1 MLVTFT
7 NGDHSIEIAENE
19 YETGPEFLRL
29 LCEKRVDS
37 IDSCHNHTTDY
48 AVINGITFGAGVY
61 VIDFINTEFVN
72 CVFADADMNPAY
84 FTRCKFCNCKF
95 EYSDENLTLWMNSLG
110 LKPTTKTKAIK
121 IKPILEPKNDQI
133 AHDYGVK
140 VSSLPNK
147 SYVKIKWTCDF
158 CHKEFSLIARR
169 DRVGSALN
177 ERKEVPNCS
186 KHVCN
191 ECYSLYKL
199 SDKFY
204 GCRTYG
210 YAGAVKKHTTDM
222 DASNTALIGLEMEF
236 EGDFDGWKELQDA
249 HKGYL
254 HYGYDSSV
262 VGQNELSWDCGSY
275 SWWKYLSPL
284 KDVCNAIK
292 NNNGHAGDSAGIHI
306 HVSRPDVNVQDI
318 TETINKA
325 CATGIWN
332 AIMRAVSLRNNK
344 ELFDRYANLKSS
356 YTTHHAGISFNSH
369 NTCEFRIFNSST
381 DPALILQYIKFC
393 KEVFNLFADN
403 STVLIRE
410 LPKKLSKESK
420 KLILDCAEIQ
430 IGKDF
435 ITDEQLRTIK
445 RILKQGD

>member
-1 MLVTFT
+1 MLITFT
-7 NGDHSIEIAENE
+7 NGDPGVNIDQSE

-29 LCEKRVDS
+29 LCARREDAEDES
-37 IDSCHNHTTDY
+37 HNHTADY
-48 AVINGITFGAGVY
+48 AKIDGITFGPGVY
-61 VIDFINTEFVN
+61 VIDFINTEFYN
-72 CVFADADMNPAY
+72 CVFKDADFNPAY
-84 FTRCKFCNCKF
+84 FSGCKFYGCKF
-95 EYSDENLTLWMNSLG
+95 EYSDQTLADWMDNLG
-110 LKPTTKTKAIK
+110 LKLTTIKKAK
-121 IKPILEPKNDQI
+121 IKPILTPTNDDI
-133 AHDYGVK
+133 ARDYKVK
-140 VSSLPNK
+140 VISLPNK
-147 SYVKIKWTCDF
+147 SFVKIKWTCDF
-158 CHKEFSLIARR
+158 CHKEFSLISRR
-169 DRVGSALN
+169 DRVMIALA

-186 KHVCN
+186 KHVCS

-210 YAGAVKKHTTDM
+210 YAGTVKKHTTDM

-236 EGDFDGWKELQDA
+236 EGDFTGWKELQDA
-249 HKGYL
+249 HKGCL

-262 VGQNELSWDCGSY
+262 SGQNELSWDCGSY

-292 NNNGHAGDSAGIHI
+292 NNDGHAGDTAGIHI
-306 HVSRPDVNVQDI
+306 HVSRQDVNIQDT
-318 TETINKA
+318 TERINKA
-325 CATGIWN
+325 CVSGIWN

-381 DPALILQYIKFC
+381 DPVLILQYIKFC

-403 STVLIRE
+403 STVLTKE

-430 IGKDF
+430 KSKDF
-435 ITDEQLRTIK
+435 ITEEQLRTIK
-445 RILKQGD
+445 RVLKQGD